1 LANSYVEYTGN
12 GSTTTYAIPFPFLED
27 AHVIAEVNGVTT
39 SITVSGGNA
48 VFGSAPASS
57 AVIRISRSTSPTTR
71 LVDYT
76 SPSTL
81 TEEILDTDSLQAFY
95 LAQESNDTAGDSITK
110 DVADLQWNAQSKRIK
125 SVANPTADQD
135 AVTKHYLENTWLST
149 SDKANVTTV
158 SGISSNVSTV
168 AGIASNVTAV
178 AADASDIGAVAG
190 KATEIGRLGTSDAVT
205 DLNTLGT
212 ADVVSDMNTLATSAN
227 VTAMDNCSG
236 SISNINTVSGSISN
250 VNTVAGSISNVNT
263 VAGKDT
269 EIGLLGTSDAVADM
283 NTLGTSDIVSDM
295 NTLATSGNVTAMDNC
310 SGSISNINTV
320 SGSISNVNTVAG
332 SISNVNTTASN
343 ITDVNTFANRYRIA
357 SSDPS
362 SSLDEGDLVY
372 NSTDNVLKY
381 YNGSAWVGISGD
393 TDVKV
398 LVSSNDTTAGYL
410 NGKLVAGEGVDF
422 TEGSDGGDETLTI
435 SGEDASTSNK
445 GVASFSSTFF
455 DVSSGAVSIK
465 NSGVDTDQLAADA
478 VDATKIADDAISEEH
493 LDNTA
498 VTGFGAETVI
508 AQDDLILISDTSAS
522 AALKKMTRE
531 NFVQGL
537 STTGKSL
544 VMGF

>member
-1 LANSYVEYTGN
+1 MANSYVEYTGN

>member
-455 DVSSGAVSIK
+455 DVSSGAVSI
-465 NSGVDTDQLAADA
+465 
-478 VDATKIADDAISEEH
+478 
-493 LDNTA
+493 
-498 VTGFGAETVI
+498 
-508 AQDDLILISDTSAS
+508 
-522 AALKKMTRE
+522 
-531 NFVQGL
+531 
-537 STTGKSL
+537 
-544 VMGF
+544 

>member
-1 LANSYVEYTGN
+1 
-12 GSTTTYAIPFPFLED
+12 
-27 AHVIAEVNGVTT
+27 
-39 SITVSGGNA
+39 
-48 VFGSAPASS
+48 
-57 AVIRISRSTSPTTR
+57 
-71 LVDYT
+71 
-76 SPSTL
+76 
-81 TEEILDTDSLQAFY
+81 
-95 LAQESNDTAGDSITK
+95 
-110 DVADLQWNAQSKRIK
+110 
-125 SVANPTADQD
+125 
-135 AVTKHYLENTWLST
+135 
-149 SDKANVTTV
+149 
-158 SGISSNVSTV
+158 
-168 AGIASNVTAV
+168 
-178 AADASDIGAVAG
+178 
-190 KATEIGRLGTSDAVT
+190 
-205 DLNTLGT
+205 
-212 ADVVSDMNTLATSAN
+212 N

-236 SISNINTVSGSISN
+236 SI
-250 VNTVAGSISNVNT
+250 A
-263 VAGKDT
+263 
-269 EIGLLGTSDAVADM
+269 
-283 NTLGTSDIVSDM
+283 
-295 NTLATSGNVTAMDNC
+295 
-310 SGSISNINTV
+310 NINTV

>member
-1 LANSYVEYTGN
+1 MANSYVEYTGN

-310 SGSISNINTV
+310 SGSIANINTV